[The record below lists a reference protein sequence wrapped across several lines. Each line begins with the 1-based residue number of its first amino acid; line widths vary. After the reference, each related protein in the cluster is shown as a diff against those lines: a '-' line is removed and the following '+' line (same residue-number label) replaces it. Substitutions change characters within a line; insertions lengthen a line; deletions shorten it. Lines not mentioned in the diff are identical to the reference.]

1 MGCIPERTNMFLESE
16 EYVTAP
22 DVTHDWIDRLKALES
37 VAWDDAIT
45 FCGDDLR
52 RDIRSSLNK
61 RGLPTELAGDI
72 EQETWA
78 VVVEKIH
85 CFEYS
90 SIDKFQHWLRVIALN
105 RVRMFKRR
113 SHGTWLSYD
122 ELEDGD
128 FDGNAL
134 LDFILFK
141 HDLGHED
148 PAAEFDRKELL
159 AALEQ
164 ALRVLKPR
172 DAEILIRRVVFDE
185 APRDLA
191 QVYGLAPRSVSMVLL
206 RAKELLEQYLNR
218 HLNVDILSTSGEY

>member
-1 MGCIPERTNMFLESE
+1 MFLESE

-22 DVTHDWIDRLKALES
+22 DATHDWIERLKSLEA

-61 RGLPTELAGDI
+61 RGLPIELVDDI

-78 VVVEKIH
+78 VVVEKIS
-85 CFEYS
+85 CFQFTT
-90 SIDKFQHWLRVIALN
+90 IDKFQHWLRVIALN

-113 SHGTWLSYD
+113 SRGTWISYD

-128 FDGNAL
+128 LDGNAL

-148 PAAEFDRKELL
+148 PAAEFDRKEMLT
-159 AALEQ
+159 ALEK
-164 ALRVLKPR
+164 ALRELKPR
-172 DAEILIRRVVFDE
+172 DAEILIRRIIFDE
-185 APRDLA
+185 TPRDLA
-191 QVYGLAPRSVSMVLL
+191 AIYGLAPRSVSMVLL
-206 RAKELLEQYLNR
+206 RAKDLLEQ
-218 HLNVDILSTSGEY
+218 HLNQHLTGDALSTSWQ